1 MTEDTYNMYSA
12 MQTGKPFKTY
22 KKTVLGRVYV
32 SAIDPFSEQP
42 TGVMLYGDPKRNDE
56 SCFIDM
62 WSERDD
68 LFFRKMN
75 KVHFASGYI
84 IETVRKEQAVI
95 ETPIEQYSDEQLKA
109 VVNYKFLALQA
120 RLNKIESDVVLYR
133 MLDLAREMDKSE
145 KITRVIEA
153 RLSEIT
159 NMFPVGK
166 PEEKK

>member
-1 MTEDTYNMYSA
+1 MTEDNHNIYSA

-32 SAIDPFSEQP
+32 SAIDPFNEQP

-68 LFFRKMN
+68 LFFKKMN
-75 KVHFASGYI
+75 KVHFSSGYI
-84 IETVRKEQAVI
+84 IETVRKEQTVV

-120 RLNKIESDVVLYR
+120 RLNKINSDVVLYR

-153 RLSEIT
+153 RLSEISSLLPT
-159 NMFPVGK
+159 SRL
-166 PEEKK
+166 EETK